1 MNYAKDMPTDS
12 QRLAQAVARLNRR
25 LRQERQSDL
34 TATQLSV
41 LGSVRVLG
49 PATPSQIAARERVSQ
64 PSVTR
69 TIKCLLDDAYIT
81 KTPHPDDGR
90 QVLVAMSDL
99 GEKVLEEERQRR
111 DLWLDRRLAALSTDE
126 RARLRDA
133 TDLLV
138 RLAEDD
144 A

>member
-1 MNYAKDMPTDS
+1 MNYAKDMSTES

-41 LGSVRVLG
+41 LGSVLAFG
-49 PATPSQIAARERVSQ
+49 SATPSQIAARERVSQ

-69 TIKCLLDDAYIT
+69 TLKGLLDDAYIVR
-81 KTPHPDDGR
+81 TPHPDDGR
-90 QVLVAMSDL
+90 QVLVSVSDL
-99 GEKVLEEERQRR
+99 GEKVLAEERQRR
-111 DLWLDRRLAALSTDE
+111 DLWLDHRLATLTPNE
-126 RARLRDA
+126 RVLLRDA

-138 RLAEDD
+138 GLAEDGV
-144 A
+144 

>member
-25 LRQERQSDL
+25 LRQERQTDL

-49 PATPSQIAARERVSQ
+49 SATPSQIAARERVSQ

-69 TIKCLLDDAYIT
+69 TIKCLLADAYIT

-111 DLWLDRRLAALSTDE
+111 DLWLDRRLSTLSSDDRAL
-126 RARLRDA
+126 LRDA

>member
-1 MNYAKDMPTDS
+1 MPTES

-64 PSVTR
+64 PSVAR
-69 TIKCLLDDAYIT
+69 TLKCLLEDSYVT
-81 KTPHPDDGR
+81 KKPHPDDGR
-90 QVLVAMSDL
+90 QVLISVSEL
-99 GEKVLEEERQRR
+99 GEKVLAEERQRR
-111 DLWLDRRLAALSTDE
+111 DQWLDRRLATFTSAE
-126 RARLRDA
+126 RVQLRDA